1 MASKTMK
8 KCWYCPC
15 ECKTPKGMTRKF
27 YKINTLFE
35 HIISDHSDVIDTK
48 FMYRFKSDEISSTNK
63 KRSHD
68 EVEEDGFKELLS
80 VEEDEEFRQS
90 EENITDI
97 INATARMNL

>member
-15 ECKTPKGMTRKF
+15 ECKTPKGMARKF
-27 YKINTLFE
+27 FKINTLFE

-48 FMYRFKSDEISSTNK
+48 FVYRFKNLSTNK
-63 KRSHD
+63 KRSRD

-80 VEEDEEFRQS
+80 VEEDEAFRQS
-90 EENITDI
+90 DEDMTDM